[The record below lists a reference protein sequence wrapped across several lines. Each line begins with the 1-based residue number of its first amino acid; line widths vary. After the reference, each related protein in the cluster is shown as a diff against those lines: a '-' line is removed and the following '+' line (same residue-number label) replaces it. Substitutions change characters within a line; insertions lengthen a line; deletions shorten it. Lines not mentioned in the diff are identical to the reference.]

1 MDIRSCDVVLA
12 SASPR
17 RKEILHMA
25 EIRFQII
32 PATGEE
38 IVTSTVPTEVVKKLS
53 LDKAAQVSEQCAK
66 ETLIIGADTVVAL
79 NGEIMGKPQ
88 DRKQAFDMLHKL
100 QGNVHSVFTGVSLVF
115 KGLYGDTV
123 RQFSVE
129 TKVKLFPM
137 TDEEILDY
145 IATGEPMDKAGA
157 YGIQGRFAEYVE
169 GIHGD
174 YLNVVGLPLS
184 RLLQEIK
191 NMETM

>member
-25 EIRFQII
+25 EVRFQII
-32 PATGEE
+32 PAKGEE
-38 IVTSTVPTEVVKKLS
+38 IVNSTVPAEVVKKLS
-53 LDKAAQVSEQCAK
+53 LDKAVEVAGQCAK
-66 ETLIIGADTVVAL
+66 ETLIIGADTVVAV

-100 QGNVHSVFTGVSLVF
+100 QGNVHSVFTGVSLVY

-123 RQFSVE
+123 RQFAVE
-129 TKVKLFPM
+129 TKVKVLSM

-157 YGIQGRFAEYVE
+157 YGIQGRFAEYIE
-169 GIHGD
+169 GISGD

-184 RLLQEIK
+184 RLLQEVK
-191 NMETM
+191 QLETM